1 MASELRVNTLKDAAG
16 NNSVAMTYVANGSA
30 KAYAN
35 FSATAIVK
43 SLNYSSFADN
53 GVGDHTLTVT
63 SALSDINYTYG
74 GFARPTTSTAFDR
87 GATPDGED
95 PTTTQQRYH
104 SCQLWTANLEDQEA
118 NFTIIHGD
126 LA

>member
-1 MASELRVNTLKDAAG
+1 MSTLKADTIQSTGGGAATLTKQ
-16 NNSVAMTYVANGSA
+16 AAA

-43 SLNYSSFADN
+43 SLNFSSFVDN
-53 GVGDHTLTVT
+53 GTGDHTITVT
-63 SALSDINYTYG
+63 SALNDINYTYG
-74 GFARPTTSTAFDR
+74 GFSRATGTTAFDR
-87 GATPDGED
+87 GCTPDGVD

-104 SCQLWTANLEDQEA
+104 SCQLWTATLEDMEA

>member
-1 MASELRVNTLKDAAG
+1 MSTLKADTIQSTGGGAATLTKQ
-16 NNSVAMTYVANGSA
+16 SAA

-43 SLNYSSFADN
+43 SLNFSSFVDN
-53 GVGDHTLTVT
+53 GVGDHTLTVV
-63 SALSDINYTYG
+63 SALNDINYTYG
-74 GFARPTTSTAFDR
+74 GFARATNTAAFDR
-87 GATPDGED
+87 GCTPDGED

-118 NFTIIHGD
+118 HFTIIHGD